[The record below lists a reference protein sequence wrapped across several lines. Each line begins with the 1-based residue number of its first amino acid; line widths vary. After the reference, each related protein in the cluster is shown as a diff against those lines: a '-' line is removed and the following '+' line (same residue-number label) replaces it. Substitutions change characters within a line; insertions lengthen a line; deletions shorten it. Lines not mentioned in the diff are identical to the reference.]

1 MNKKTKESIEF
12 EKGQDLIYSLDISVD
27 EKRQLS
33 LQKALFP
40 LEKYM
45 KPSLK
50 RKDQAW
56 YKAEQKAKQEA
67 IEKRKL
73 VRGKKK

>member
-40 LEKYM
+40 L
-45 KPSLK
+45 
-50 RKDQAW
+50 
-56 YKAEQKAKQEA
+56 
-67 IEKRKL
+67 
-73 VRGKKK
+73 